1 MFYGSQQSSTFEAR
15 KNIGSSL
22 IDSDNITK
30 EVMQIFFEKFQVR
43 VKHLQDQCNEE
54 IKNLVKKR
62 KNQKPCYIQDEH
74 PISPN
79 KVYQELYLQKVC
91 HLALLRLFKFSMLS
105 ESFQYRHSYQ

>member
-79 KVYQELYLQKVC
+79 KVYQELYLPES
-91 HLALLRLFKFSMLS
+91 LLI
-105 ESFQYRHSYQ
+105 